1 MKFTINDL
9 VFEYQLKTEY
19 EVIYKIKEFINLLI
33 ELKKRKLL
41 ETIYYDKSFR
51 GIELAPGYFF
61 EKMLNDKRLTRDEST
76 YIKTYLTKATRI
88 LTNENQKVE
97 IDGKYSLLLPY
108 AYFNS
113 TFLLSIKTTDIYDK
127 IYINGTLHNDKEK
140 IEISLP
146 NLLSADDI
154 GTHKECLGI
163 RIYEENPK
171 HKVNYGWGSQMD
183 LDEEKAQHVLD
194 AAIYVPG
201 NSGHLINYYNGKYYS
216 FRRHHENCF
225 HGYIDE
231 GLPERLRKLL
241 TKVEN

>member
-88 LTNENQKVE
+88 LTN
-97 IDGKYSLLLPY
+97 
-108 AYFNS
+108 
-113 TFLLSIKTTDIYDK
+113 
-127 IYINGTLHNDKEK
+127 
-140 IEISLP
+140 
-146 NLLSADDI
+146 
-154 GTHKECLGI
+154 
-163 RIYEENPK
+163 
-171 HKVNYGWGSQMD
+171 
-183 LDEEKAQHVLD
+183 
-194 AAIYVPG
+194 
-201 NSGHLINYYNGKYYS
+201 
-216 FRRHHENCF
+216 
-225 HGYIDE
+225 
-231 GLPERLRKLL
+231 
-241 TKVEN
+241 